1 MKGEEGS
8 QFSAGIKAPVSLS
21 LLHSTL
27 TTPPA
32 SELPVFSS
40 VLVLSGNSSLSSRL
54 SCLTALFNSDLDQG
68 GHLRL
73 HCTLQGTQQEGWWPL
88 PQVAARTHAEVLE
101 GTFRGRFTHENDGWG
116 SSGEPQ
122 GKRAS
127 WGRGWEWRQAGL
139 GAEEK
144 LPG

>member
-1 MKGEEGS
+1 M
-8 QFSAGIKAPVSLS
+8 APPPGGCSGA
-21 LLHSTL
+21 L
-27 TTPPA
+27 T
-32 SELPVFSS
+32 
-40 VLVLSGNSSLSSRL
+40 
-54 SCLTALFNSDLDQG
+54 
-68 GHLRL
+68 H
-73 HCTLQGTQQEGWWPL
+73 
-88 PQVAARTHAEVLE
+88 ARTHAEVLE